1 MPLTPFHLGPAVL
14 LGSLAT
20 RRLDL
25 PALCLGSVVIDV
37 RAVLVIFGPLEPPT
51 HGPLTTL
58 PGGAGVAAAVTIAVL
73 AGYELAGPSIERY
86 GLDVRWSRS
95 SVAAG
100 ALVGAWSHV
109 VLDAILYT
117 DARPLAPLAGN
128 PLLGLLSP
136 TVVYAGCVLAGGV
149 GIGLYW
155 LHSARGEAGVWT

>member
-37 RAVLVIFGPLEPPT
+37 RAVLVIFGPLDPPT

-58 PGGAGVAAAVTIAVL
+58 LGGAFVAVVVAAVVL
-73 AGYELAGPSIERY
+73 AGYEMAGPTIERY
-86 GLDVRWSRS
+86 GLDLRWSRS

-100 ALVGAWSHV
+100 ALVGTWSHV
-109 VLDAILYT
+109 VLDAMLYA
-117 DARPLAPLAGN
+117 DARPLAPLSAN

-136 TVVYAGCVLAGGV
+136 TTVYAGCVLAGVMGV
-149 GIGLYW
+149 GLYW
-155 LHSARGEAGVWT
+155 YRTV